1 MSTQLLP
8 KKSQRCHWY
17 VMSSGPVPDHVP
29 GSAVSTEPTSLVP
42 EIDGGVVL
50 AGGAGSTALG
60 ALVAVSVPAELV
72 AVTTT
77 TTVWPRSSSPS
88 V

>member
-17 VMSSGPVPDHVP
+17 SMVSGPVPVQVP
-29 GSAVSTEPTSLVP
+29 GSAVSTSPTSSVP
-42 EIDGGVVL
+42 EMVGATVL
-50 AGGAGSTALG
+50 AGGAGRRALG
-60 ALVAVSVPAELV
+60 ALVAVSVPAAFV
-72 AVTTT
+72 PVTTT
-77 TTVWPRSSSPS
+77 TTVWPWSAAVS